1 MVIQLIM
8 TCIFILTAVTVGVM
22 LFQLKRAPAVV
33 VSSVLKLK
41 LIGSG
46 VVAFVADTI
55 GIGSFAVNIAMAK
68 LLGTFH
74 DEELPAMNNGA
85 QVIPGMFESIFFM
98 QLVEVDLTTLITL
111 VAGTCL
117 GGLIGGR
124 VVSRLSK
131 QAIRLAMV
139 LCFLLIIG
147 LLVCHQWQLLPVGGD
162 LIALNGWRLVV
173 GFFAMT
179 VCGAL
184 TSVGIGLFAMV
195 QGVLFLLNVSPAV
208 AFPIMTTAGAM
219 QQPLTTLMFLQQKK
233 IPLKKTLLLSLGGC
247 LGVLLVLPVF
257 RYLTA
262 SWLHSLLIVI
272 LIYNALTIGRA
283 YLRDRSLRR
292 AEAFNEEI
300 VV

>member
-1 MVIQLIM
+1 
-8 TCIFILTAVTVGVM
+8 M

-139 LCFLLIIG
+139 LCFLLIIS

-219 QQPLTTLMFLQQKK
+219 QQPLTTLMFLQEKK

-283 YLRDRSLRR
+283 YLRDRSLRLGMMPS
-292 AEAFNEEI
+292 F
-300 VV
+300 